1 MLAYSIG
8 ISAPLPMPCR
18 VGQNRIPKIRTLTSQ
33 CINCPFLVT
42 IRRVHFTERGRKMTE
57 TTYGYVRVSTQEQN
71 EERQL
76 LAMRAFGVEEENIVI
91 EKLSGK
97 DFKRPRYQR
106 LIKALHPGD
115 VLVVK
120 SIDRLGRNYDEI
132 LEQWGVITKQ
142 RKAAI
147 VVLDMPLLDT
157 RQGRDLTGTL
167 IADIVLQLLSYVAQ
181 TEREN
186 IRQRQAEGIA
196 AAKASG
202 VHFGPLPKVLPG
214 NFEEYRQAWRDG
226 VITLRAAAEAC
237 GMPKSTFRDASLR
250 AEQAMSRARAK

>member
-1 MLAYSIG
+1 
-8 ISAPLPMPCR
+8 
-18 VGQNRIPKIRTLTSQ
+18 
-33 CINCPFLVT
+33 
-42 IRRVHFTERGRKMTE
+42 MTE

-71 EERQL
+71 EARQL
-76 LAMRAFGVEEENIVI
+76 AAMREFGVAEENIVV

-97 DFKRPRYQR
+97 DFKRPSYQR
-106 LIKALHPGD
+106 LVKGLQPDD

-181 TEREN
+181 TEREFN
-186 IRQRQAEGIA
+186 HQRQAEGIA
-196 AAKASG
+196 AARARG
-202 VHFGPLPKVLPG
+202 VVLGRRKLEMPEKFYDLAEQWEQG
-214 NFEEYRQAWRDG
+214 GISSR
-226 VITLRAAAEAC
+226 RAAIKL
-237 GMPKSTFRDASLR
+237 GVSYQTFLR
-250 AEQAMSRARAK
+250 RAKEYCAGG

>member
-1 MLAYSIG
+1 MEG
-8 ISAPLPMPCR
+8 
-18 VGQNRIPKIRTLTSQ
+18 
-33 CINCPFLVT
+33 
-42 IRRVHFTERGRKMTE
+42 

-71 EERQL
+71 EARQL
-76 LAMRAFGVEEENIVI
+76 DAMREFGVAEQNIIV

-97 DFKRPRYQR
+97 DFNRPLYQR
-106 LIKALHPGD
+106 LARRLRQSD

-120 SIDRLGRNYDEI
+120 SIDRLGRSYNEI
-132 LEQWGVITKQ
+132 LEQWSYITKE
-142 RKAAI
+142 RGAAI

-237 GMPKSTFRDASLR
+237 GMPKSTFRDAALR
-250 AEQAMSRARAK
+250 AEAASGCAETKYIRTE